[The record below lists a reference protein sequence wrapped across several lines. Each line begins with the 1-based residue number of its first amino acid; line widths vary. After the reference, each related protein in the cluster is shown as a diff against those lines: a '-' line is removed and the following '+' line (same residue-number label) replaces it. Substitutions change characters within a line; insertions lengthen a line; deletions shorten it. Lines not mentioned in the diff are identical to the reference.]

1 MELNPR
7 PALSNEP
14 GICSRA
20 SEEQD
25 SGTGGC
31 ILTRPQLDRPGTEAF
46 NAPGQSSPI
55 VRKLA
60 NFVDLSPG
68 EIAALESLSHNRK
81 TFAAGETLVR
91 QGSQPFSVFL
101 ILNGVA
107 YRYKYL
113 ANGKRQI
120 SGYLLAGDVCDAH
133 FVLSRHSDHD
143 IGLLTDAEVAMIPMH
158 ELVAVMARYPNVRRA
173 LLKVSVVEDAILREW
188 LLNVGQRSAP
198 QKLAHFICE
207 ISERL
212 LGVGNINPDGSYEVP
227 LTQLEVADTMGLTV
241 VHVSRCLQKF
251 RREGL
256 VHWSRRQLTIL
267 NLPRLRQVAG
277 FDAGYLHIR
286 SADLQSPDAAYA
298 RLAATE
304 RGQSPAVEI
313 SGRRN
318 RG

>member
-1 MELNPR
+1 MEHIPR
-7 PALSNEP
+7 PVISNSCQTVDFEQRSGP
-14 GICSRA
+14 GRA
-20 SEEQD
+20 R
-25 SGTGGC
+25 GGHT
-31 ILTRPQLDRPGTEAF
+31 ILTGLLLDRHRTEVPS
-46 NAPGQSSPI
+46 APVQSSPI

-60 NFVDLSPG
+60 SFVDLTPG
-68 EIAALESLSHNRK
+68 EIAALDSLSHKRK

-91 QGSQPFSVFL
+91 QGSKPFSVFL

-120 SGYLLAGDVCDAH
+120 FGYLLTGDLCDAH
-133 FVLSRHSDHD
+133 FVLCRHSDHD
-143 IGLLTDAEVAMIPMH
+143 IGLLTEAEVAMIPMH
-158 ELVAVMARYPNVRRA
+158 ELTAVITQYPNIRRA
-173 LLKVSVVEDAILREW
+173 LLKMRLVEDAILREW

-212 LGVGNINPDGSYEVP
+212 LGVGSINPDGSFEVP
-227 LTQLEVADTMGLTV
+227 LTQLDVADTMGLTV

-256 VHWSRRQLTIL
+256 VHWSRRQLTIV

-277 FDAGYLHIR
+277 FDAGYLQIR
-286 SADLQSPDAAYA
+286 RAHVQSPDTAYA
-298 RLAATE
+298 
-304 RGQSPAVEI
+304 
-313 SGRRN
+313 
-318 RG
+318 